1 MEIDHDANVLNV
13 DFNGNVSDDSA
24 RTIFERHD
32 ADGNDALDMTEFTEF
47 LKSMFQ
53 ALQPHHTAALR
64 HRALSPTDLAQAT
77 AGQAFAIAESA
88 IGIPKMLDAV
98 DMVAARP
105 DEKSVMTYISFFWKE
120 FASTKKRKPHAS
132 VERQAARRGVPSSSG
147 GEHSPRRTLSL
158 AHYTTPTR
166 A

>member
-1 MEIDHDANVLNV
+1 MLNV

-77 AGQAFAIAESA
+77 AGQAFAIAD
-88 IGIPKMLDAV
+88 LDH
-98 DMVAARP
+98 DGRLSFDEFKQWLQSGQSRFGPSGEVAEWRREVALRA
-105 DEKSVMTYISFFWKE
+105 DAE
-120 FASTKKRKPHAS
+120 AD
-132 VERQAARRGVPSSSG
+132 AAAEEADAAAPNDDYVCSSS
-147 GEHSPRRTLSL
+147 STSKPS
-158 AHYTTPTR
+158 
-166 A
+166 